1 MSALNLVE
9 FKNKKAVFD
18 KAINYLKSNQR
29 NDGGWGEDGKSYY
42 KNFENLSK
50 KSTPSQTSWAIM
62 GLLAAG
68 EINSPEVEKGIK
80 YLTNKDTKFQEWDR
94 YNSKGERIGKCGDA
108 KKGEGKPKCLPK
120 SKAQSLGKKGRKT
133 AASRKRREDPNKNR
147 KGKAKNVRTK

>member
-42 KNFENLSK
+42 KNFENFSK

-68 EINSPEVEKGIK
+68 QINSPEVEKGMK
-80 YLTNKDTKFQEWDR
+80 YLTNKDTKFQEDH
-94 YNSKGERIGKCGDA
+94 YTAVGF
-108 KKGEGKPKCLPK
+108 PKVFYLMWNCCHHLK
-120 SKAQSLGKKGRKT
+120 
-133 AASRKRREDPNKNR
+133 
-147 KGKAKNVRTK
+147 